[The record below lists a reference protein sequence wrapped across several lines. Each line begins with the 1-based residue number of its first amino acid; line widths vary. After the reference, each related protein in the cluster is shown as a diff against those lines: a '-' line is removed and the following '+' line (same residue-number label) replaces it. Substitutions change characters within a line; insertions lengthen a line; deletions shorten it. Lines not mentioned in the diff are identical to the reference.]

1 LGNSLFYL
9 DPLKIFSYTPVLLA
23 LSDYGVRHKRKII
36 GQNGLCP
43 VRLAPVFNLQKKI
56 FIGRSFMGRVAIIGV
71 GQSAFVRGYPGSI
84 RELAF
89 EGFKECMADA
99 QVSVKE
105 IDASVIC
112 SAPEYDK
119 QRSPA
124 GVFAEYLG
132 LTPQPTFYVETL
144 CSSSSTGVKLAY
156 SLIKSGLH
164 DVVVVLG
171 FQKMSEISSAESQER
186 MGRGA
191 DIQWES
197 PFGTMMPAYYA
208 MYARAHMKKYGT
220 TPEDLALIRV
230 KASTY
235 GQINEKAVYR
245 KPVALDMFSD
255 PQSPMSGPV
264 ASPLRVGDCCANADG
279 SSCIILASEE
289 KAKALSKKPVW
300 ILGVGAASSPVNMA
314 GRALFTGLAVGE
326 EAGKQAYKMA
336 GVSPK
341 DVDVA
346 EVHDC
351 FTIAEMMAYENLGF
365 AKPGEGKDLIKSKET
380 YKEGIIPVNVDGGLL
395 SKGHPIGA
403 TGGSQIRTIVLQLRG
418 QAGDMQVKNPE
429 IGLVHNIGGVGLYG
443 NVTILGRS

>member
-1 LGNSLFYL
+1 
-9 DPLKIFSYTPVLLA
+9 
-23 LSDYGVRHKRKII
+23 
-36 GQNGLCP
+36 
-43 VRLAPVFNLQKKI
+43 
-56 FIGRSFMGRVAIIGV
+56 MGKVGIIGV

-89 EGFKECMADA
+89 EGFKEALGDA
-99 QVSVKE
+99 QIETKD
-105 IDASVIC
+105 IDASIIC

-132 LTPQPTFYVETL
+132 LIPQPTCYLESL
-144 CSSSSTGVKLAY
+144 CSSSSMGLRMAY
-156 SLIKSGLH
+156 SLVKSGLH
-164 DVVVVLG
+164 DVVAIIG

-208 MYARAHMKKYGT
+208 MFARGHMETYGT
-220 TPEDLALIRV
+220 TPDDLALIRV
-230 KASTY
+230 KAATY

-245 KPVALDMFSD
+245 KPVTFEMFSD
-255 PQSPMSGPV
+255 PESPMSGPV

-279 SSCIILASEE
+279 CSCVIVANEE
-289 KAKALSKKPVW
+289 KAKAFSKKPVW
-300 ILGVGAASSPVNMA
+300 ILGLGAASASVNMA
-314 GRALFTGLAVGE
+314 GRDVFSGLEVAKQAGE
-326 EAGKQAYKMA
+326 QAYKMA
-336 GVSPK
+336 GVTSK
-341 DVDVA
+341 DIDVA

-351 FTIAEMMAYENLGF
+351 FTIAELMAYENLGF

-380 YKEGIIPVNVDGGLL
+380 YKEGSIPVNVDGGLL

-418 QAGDMQVKNPE
+418 EAGEMQVKTPE
-429 IGLVHNIGGVGLYG
+429 VGLVHNIGGVGLYG
-443 NVTILGRS
+443 NVSILGR

>member
-1 LGNSLFYL
+1 M
-9 DPLKIFSYTPVLLA
+9 
-23 LSDYGVRHKRKII
+23 
-36 GQNGLCP
+36 Q
-43 VRLAPVFNLQKKI
+43 
-56 FIGRSFMGRVAIIGV
+56 
-71 GQSAFVRGYPGSI
+71 
-84 RELAF
+84 
-89 EGFKECMADA
+89 DA
-99 QVSVKE
+99 QISTKD
-105 IDASVIC
+105 IDASIIC

-132 LTPQPTFYVETL
+132 LTPQPTFYLETL
-144 CSSSSTGVKLAY
+144 CSSSSTGLKLAY
-156 SLIKSGLH
+156 SLVKSGLH
-164 DVVVVLG
+164 DLVAVIG

-208 MYARAHMKKYGT
+208 MYARAHMEKYGT
-220 TPEDLALIRV
+220 TPDDLALIRV
-230 KASTY
+230 KAATY

-245 KPVALDMFSD
+245 KPVTFEMFSD
-255 PQSPMSGPV
+255 PESPMSSPV

-279 SSCIILASEE
+279 SSCVIVASEE
-289 KAKALSKKPVW
+289 KAKAFCKKPVW
-300 ILGVGAASSPVNMA
+300 ILGVGAASTTVNMVGKRPFYRLDRSRQA
-314 GRALFTGLAVGE
+314 GE
-326 EAGKQAYKMA
+326 QAYKMA
-336 GVSPK
+336 GVTPK
-341 DVDVA
+341 NVDVA

-365 AKPGEGKDLIKSKET
+365 AKPGEGKELIKSKET
-380 YKEGIIPVNVDGGLL
+380 YKEGSIPVNVDGGLL

-418 QAGDMQVKNPE
+418 EAGEMQVKDPE

-443 NVTILGRS
+443 NVTILGR

>member
-1 LGNSLFYL
+1 
-9 DPLKIFSYTPVLLA
+9 
-23 LSDYGVRHKRKII
+23 
-36 GQNGLCP
+36 
-43 VRLAPVFNLQKKI
+43 
-56 FIGRSFMGRVAIIGV
+56 MGKVAIIGV
-71 GQSAFVRGYPGSI
+71 GQSTFVRSYPGSI

-89 EGFKECMADA
+89 EGFRDAMADA
-99 QVSVKE
+99 Q
-105 IDASVIC
+105 ITARDIGASVIC

-132 LTPQPTFYVETL
+132 LNPQPTFYVESL
-144 CSSSSTGVKLAY
+144 CSSSSMGVRLAY
-156 SLIKSGLH
+156 SLVKAGLH
-164 DVVVVLG
+164 DVVAVVG
-171 FQKMSEISSAESQER
+171 FQKMSEISSSESQER

-208 MYARAHMKKYGT
+208 MYARAHMEKFGT
-220 TPEDLALIRV
+220 SPDDLALIRV
-230 KASTY
+230 KAATY
-235 GQINEKAVYR
+235 GQLNDRAVYR
-245 KPVALDMFSD
+245 KPVTFDMFTD
-255 PQSPMSGPV
+255 PENRMAGPV

-279 SSCIILASEE
+279 SSCIIVASEE
-289 KAKALSKKPVW
+289 KAKALSEKPVW
-300 ILGVGAASSPVNMA
+300 IMGLGAATTSVNLA
-314 GRALFTGLAVGE
+314 GREVFTGLTVAQQ
-326 EAGKQAYKMA
+326 AGKQAYEMA
-336 GVSPK
+336 GIAAG

-351 FTIAEMMAYENLGF
+351 FTIAEMMAYEDLGF

-380 YKEGIIPVNVDGGLL
+380 YKEGGIPVNVDGGLL

-418 QAGDMQVKNPE
+418 EAGEIQVKDPQ

-443 NVTILGRS
+443 NVTILGR